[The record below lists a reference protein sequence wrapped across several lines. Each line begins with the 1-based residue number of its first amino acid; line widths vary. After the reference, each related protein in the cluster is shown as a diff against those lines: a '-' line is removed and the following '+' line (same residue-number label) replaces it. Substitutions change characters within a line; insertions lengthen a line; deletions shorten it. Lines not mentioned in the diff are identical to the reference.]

1 MLYSLASNSTHP
13 ISLALCEYFKNEK
26 LLDLKSVENIAG
38 QGIKAKFQN
47 QELLGGS
54 ALFMKENAVNLN
66 NFNQINH
73 LSSQYYF
80 AINGDLVAHFSLSD
94 NLRTDA
100 KSVLCELKK
109 MGYKIIMLSGDKKEV
124 AKNVSLELGIAEFYG
139 ELNPLDKAQKI
150 KELQKQAPV
159 LMVGDG
165 INDIAALKSA
175 HVGICM
181 GSGASISVENSD
193 VVLLRDELSALLFAL
208 RLSARTYRTIKQ
220 NLAFS
225 LVYNALTIPLA
236 MLGYII
242 PLFAAISMSAS
253 SIIVVLNSLK
263 IKGQK

>member
-1 MLYSLASNSTHP
+1 
-13 ISLALCEYFKNEK
+13 
-26 LLDLKSVENIAG
+26 
-38 QGIKAKFQN
+38 
-47 QELLGGS
+47 
-54 ALFMKENAVNLN
+54 
-66 NFNQINH
+66 
-73 LSSQYYF
+73 
-80 AINGDLVAHFSLSD
+80 
-94 NLRTDA
+94 
-100 KSVLCELKK
+100 
-109 MGYKIIMLSGDKKEV
+109 
-124 AKNVSLELGIAEFYG
+124 
-139 ELNPLDKAQKI
+139 
-150 KELQKQAPV
+150 
-159 LMVGDG
+159 
-165 INDIAALKSA
+165 
-175 HVGICM
+175 M